1 MTRKVCLL
9 LPNTVVLPG
18 VRGELV
24 HVQITGLVYLSII
37 KSSCASIVKLQVRTH
52 PCRIRRLSWSDSASA
67 WQTWLLSTAGPI
79 YLSIYPL
86 SCWWS
91 FWFREGAS
99 NHRPDALA
107 GAAPT
112 MIQFSSPTTTWTSPN
127 EGTRV
132 WQVAAQRRRALA
144 PWVRGRDDLG
154 AHGGVGA
161 VESPGIAAYTH
172 ESDRITDEQS
182 ARAGIAGSEA
192 AASRRAHCAG

>member
-1 MTRKVCLL
+1 MCRLQAL
-9 LPNTVVLPG
+9 FIY
-18 VRGELV
+18 
-24 HVQITGLVYLSII
+24 HQFI

-161 VESPGIAAYTH
+161 VESPGIAARTRTKRSH
-172 ESDRITDEQS
+172 HRRTICTAREQQ
-182 ARAGIAGSEA
+182 ACARRRRAGRS
-192 AASRRAHCAG
+192 